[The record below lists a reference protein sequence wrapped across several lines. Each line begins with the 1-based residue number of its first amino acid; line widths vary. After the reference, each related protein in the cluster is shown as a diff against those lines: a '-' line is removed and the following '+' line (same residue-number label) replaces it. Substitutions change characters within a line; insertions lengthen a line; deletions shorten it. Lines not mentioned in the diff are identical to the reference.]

1 MDKNKNKVEK
11 NIQELLTERINGTII
26 QIIANLKFEQNKLK
40 LALNKFIE
48 ENALNSLNKFEKIL
62 KNINFKK

>member
-1 MDKNKNKVEK
+1 MDKNENKVEK
-11 NIQELLTERINGTII
+11 NIQELLTERINSTTIK
-26 QIIANLKFEQNKLK
+26 IIADLKFEQNKLK
-40 LALNKFIE
+40 LALDKFIE